1 MLSRSLTSWFFEK
14 IAKANAR
21 SVDITSLSKLTVVI
35 PSYVRH
41 EYLLRSIVFWSDSPA
56 RVIIVDGSKKCLPLE
71 VREAIGSLK
80 NILYLHQIDS
90 INKRLTSA
98 AQHIKTEY
106 AVMMCDDEFLLEH
119 GLTVAVKRLDTNQDF
134 VGCIGRSIK
143 FNWKHGVGMQAGPSD
158 YHHQDYAI
166 CQNFIGDRLE
176 AAMEDYKGATCY
188 AVLRREVWVKAFS
201 NIHDY
206 SCPYAGEIQQ
216 GIITYSCG
224 KLTSVNSLYWL
235 RSLELDPIHDN
246 KSFNRKLSFSAWWM
260 NRKFVDE
267 HAIFIERL
275 TKELVLNGLTTN
287 QEAQK
292 VLDSAIQIYLKFE
305 RQQRYKGRNGLQ
317 KFYVDF
323 RLLVNKFLS
332 RDTIDIINRF
342 LGRRTDYSIQVD
354 FDLGTLDGFLKENW
368 GGSYGLNEAL
378 VDELRSVENIIV
390 QFNQLKS
397 SSNSGD
403 LE

>member
-1 MLSRSLTSWFFEK
+1 M
-14 IAKANAR
+14 
-21 SVDITSLSKLTVVI
+21 
-35 PSYVRH
+35 
-41 EYLLRSIVFWSDSPA
+41 RSIVFWSVSPA
-56 RVIIVDGSKKCLPLE
+56 RVIVVDGSKKCLPLE
-71 VREAIGSLK
+71 VREAISSLK
-80 NILYLHQIDS
+80 NILYLHQIDG
-90 INKRLTSA
+90 INKRLALA

-106 AVMMCDDEFLLEH
+106 AVMMCDDECLLEH
-119 GLTVAVKRLDTNQDF
+119 GLAVAVKRLDTNQDF
-134 VGCIGRSIK
+134 VGCIGQSIK
-143 FNWKHGVGMQAGPSD
+143 FNWKHGVGMQVGPSD
-158 YHHQDYAI
+158 YLHQDYAI
-166 CQNFIGDRLE
+166 CQNFVGDRLE
-176 AAMEDYKGATCY
+176 AAMEDYQGATCY

-201 NIHDY
+201 NSYEY

-216 GIITYSCG
+216 GILTYSCG

-235 RSLELDPIHDN
+235 RSFEVAPIHDN
-246 KSFNRKLSFSAWWM
+246 KGFNRKLSFSAWWM

-275 TKELVLNGLTTN
+275 TRELLINGLKT
-287 QEAQK
+287 QEEAQK
-292 VLDSAIQIYLKFE
+292 LILSTIKVYIEFE
-305 RQQRYKGRNGLQ
+305 RKQRYKGRNGLQ

-323 RLLVNKFLS
+323 RFLVNKFLS

-354 FDLGTLDGFLKENW
+354 FDFGTLDGFLKENW

-378 VDELRSVENIIV
+378 VGELRSVENIIV